1 MKLLGSTKSKI
12 TSEKTGEN
20 ATHSEITELVLIHYN
35 IVNSYYQHDS
45 RVLYTFIPIKSIGQ
59 LLHISTKKYMFL
71 RILIQNFDILKHGLL
86 IKILNH

>member
-45 RVLYTFIPIKSIGQ
+45 RVLYTFIPVKSIAQ
-59 LLHISTKKYMFL
+59 LLHISTKNYIFL
-71 RILIQNFDILKHGLL
+71 RILIQNFDILKHGLM